1 MHTHIFIATQARSDV
16 LVLTHVHGKQELSSK
31 HHKAPRDNLSQIN
44 NLPVSERDFIKNR
57 DYNGFN
63 HD

>member
-1 MHTHIFIATQARSDV
+1 MLAHAN
-16 LVLTHVHGKQELSSK
+16 GKQDLSSK
-31 HHKAPRDNLSQIN
+31 HRKAPRDNLSQIN
-44 NLPVSERDFIKNR
+44 NLPCSERDFIKNR